1 MEKILPKMSV
11 DKKIKRQM
19 SVLVGNYEFYYALG
33 AFEAAFKVGLDK
45 EKEPGELKK
54 EVENYIKDMNL
65 SIYEPNEEAAGNHED
80 SESRRNFL
88 TYLLNRYEADEKYD
102 DAMKELFDMGYESW
116 KDKL

>member
-33 AFEAAFKVGLDK
+33 AFEAVFKAGLDK
-45 EKEPGELKK
+45 EKGPAELKSQ
-54 EVENYIKDMNL
+54 VENYIKDRKL
-65 SIYEPNEEAAGNHED
+65 SIYEPGEEAAGDHED
-80 SESRRNFL
+80 TESRKSFL

-102 DAMKELFDMGYESW
+102 DDMKELFDMGYESW